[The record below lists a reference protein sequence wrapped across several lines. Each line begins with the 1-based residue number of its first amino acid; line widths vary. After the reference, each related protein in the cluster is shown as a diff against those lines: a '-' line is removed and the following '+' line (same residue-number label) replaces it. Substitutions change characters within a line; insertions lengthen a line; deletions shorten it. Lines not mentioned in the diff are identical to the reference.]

1 MGKRVFPF
9 IVVIG
14 FSIVQ
19 KVAAQTGLPDSL
31 KRFEHLPQDS
41 SYVNT
46 LNELA
51 TSSLRN
57 NPVASRKIAQHGS
70 EVALKIEYT
79 KGFARALT
87 IVGNSYWYEGVFE
100 LAQSYYLQ
108 AAREYQTIGDSIGLG
123 QTYNNIGEV
132 YKRLENPDKA
142 LEFLVKSIELKKHDA
157 DTRAITLYNIGEQY
171 LMIGDL
177 KSANDYYENSISY
190 AIRDN
195 NKRVIAYNYM
205 GFGLLNQKQHKL
217 ESALDYFARAE
228 KILSEIGEIRILI
241 QVYHHQADTYKM
253 LSLFEKTDRYLTLAN
268 EMAYFVKAT
277 DLLVTNY
284 LKQSQLDSLRGNYTR
299 ALENL
304 YKHNQLKDSV
314 YNLTKTEQI
323 ARMQMVYQNEV
334 QEEEN
339 RKLRSEK
346 ALRDAQLKQQRQ
358 IISVISIGLILAAIL
373 TWVLLIQRRK
383 ILSVNALLKSKSD
396 EIHSQKIA
404 IELQA
409 TALIKLNEELQN
421 LNKTLESRIEER
433 THQLTIQNQKLTEY
447 TFVNAHKLR
456 APVSSILGLINLMD
470 KASAEEKSIIIKH
483 LKTCG
488 EQLDQITRQIN
499 RSLESGVIENKVLS
513 E

>member
-1 MGKRVFPF
+1 MGRRVSPF
-9 IVVIG
+9 IVFVG
-14 FSIVQ
+14 FLITLEVS
-19 KVAAQTGLPDSL
+19 AQTPLPDSL
-31 KRFEHLPQDS
+31 QRFTRLPKDS
-41 SYVNT
+41 VYVNT
-46 LNELA
+46 LNGLA
-51 TSSLRN
+51 TTSLRN
-57 NPVASRKIAQHGS
+57 NPIASRKIAQHVS
-70 EVALKIEYT
+70 EVARQIDYI

-142 LEFLVKSIELKKHDA
+142 LEFLVKSAELKKRDA
-157 DTRAITLYNIGEQY
+157 ATRAITLYNIGEQY
-171 LMIGDL
+171 LIIGDL
-177 KSANDYYENSISY
+177 KAANAYYENSISQ

-195 NKRVIAYNYM
+195 DKRVIAYNYM
-205 GFGLLNQKQHKL
+205 GFGLISQQQNKL
-217 ESALDYFARAE
+217 ENALDYFTRAE
-228 KILSEIGEIRILI
+228 KMLSEIGEIRILI

-253 LSLFEKTDRYLTLAN
+253 LNLFEKADRCLTLAN
-268 EMAYFVKAT
+268 EMALFVKAT

-284 LKQSQLDSLRGNYTR
+284 QMQSQLDSLRGDYTG

-346 ALRDAQLKQQRQ
+346 ALRDAQLKQQKQ
-358 IISVISIGLILAAIL
+358 IIIVISIGLMLAGVM
-373 TWVLLIQRRK
+373 TWVLLVQRRK
-383 ILSVNALLKSKSD
+383 ILSVNALLKSKSE

-409 TALIKLNEELQN
+409 TALIKLNEELQQ
-421 LNKTLESRIEER
+421 LNKTLEDRIEER
-433 THQLTIQNQKLTEY
+433 TQQLTIQNQKLTEY

-470 KASAEEKSIIIKH
+470 QADQPERQVIMNH
-483 LKTCG
+483 LKSCS
-488 EQLDQITRQIN
+488 EQLDQITRQIS
-499 RSLESGVIENKVLS
+499 RTLESGIIEN
-513 E
+513 

>member
-1 MGKRVFPF
+1 MGRRVSPF
-9 IVVIG
+9 IVFVGLI
-14 FSIVQ
+14 ITLRL
-19 KVAAQTGLPDSL
+19 AAQTPLPDSL
-31 KRFEHLPQDS
+31 QRFAQLPKDS
-41 SYVNT
+41 VYVNT

-51 TSSLRN
+51 TASLRN
-57 NPVASRKIAQHGS
+57 NPIASRKIAQHVS
-70 EVALKIEYT
+70 EIAQQIDYT

-142 LEFLVKSIELKKHDA
+142 LEFLVKSAELKKRDA
-157 DTRAITLYNIGEQY
+157 ATRAITLYNIGEQY
-171 LMIGDL
+171 LMVGDL
-177 KSANDYYENSISY
+177 KAANEYYENSISQ

-205 GFGLLNQKQHKL
+205 GFGLISQKQNKL
-217 ESALDYFARAE
+217 ENALDYFTRAE
-228 KILSEIGEIRILI
+228 KMLSEIGEIRILI

-253 LSLFEKTDRYLTLAN
+253 LKLFEKADRCLTFAN
-268 EMAYFVKAT
+268 EMALFVKAT

-284 LKQSQLDSLRGNYTR
+284 QKKSQLDSLRGDYTG

-346 ALRDAQLKQQRQ
+346 ALRDAQLKQQKQ
-358 IISVISIGLILAAIL
+358 IIIVISLGLILAGVM
-373 TWVLLIQRRK
+373 TWVLLVQRRK
-383 ILSVNALLKSKSD
+383 ILSVNALLKSKSE

-409 TALIKLNEELQN
+409 TALIKLNEELQQ
-421 LNKTLESRIEER
+421 LNKTLEDRIEER
-433 THQLTIQNQKLTEY
+433 TQQLTVQNQKLTEY

-470 KASAEEKSIIIKH
+470 QANESEKQVIMDH
-483 LKTCG
+483 LKTCS
-488 EQLDQITRQIN
+488 EQLDQITRQIS
-499 RSLESGVIENKVLS
+499 RTLESGIIEN
-513 E
+513 